1 MNLKQKSQRL
11 AHLGA
16 VTGLVIAMS
25 AAFADEPAP
34 AVQTPAT
41 AATML
46 LGEATPISDDIL
58 GTESAKAQIQ
68 LDKVVVNEQDMDGR
82 VDHNVASD
90 NQTGNNSVSGEAFG
104 DAAGFVTVIQNTGN
118 NVLIQN
124 STIVNVAVDP

>member
-1 MNLKQKSQRL
+1 MNLKQKLQRL
-11 AHLGA
+11 AGLGA
-16 VTGLVIAMS
+16 VTGLVIAAT
-25 AAFADEPAP
+25 AAFADEPATGI
-34 AVQTPAT
+34 QTPAT
-41 AATML
+41 AVSTVFGNA
-46 LGEATPISDDIL
+46 APISDEKL

-104 DAAGFVTVIQNTGN
+104 EAAGFVTVIQNTGN

-124 STIVNVAVDP
+124 STIVNVAVEP